1 MSKKK
6 DPAQRISFHTERKAG
21 EYLFDKGKNITD
33 SQFLDMRTRI
43 KSEDTMKGLVFYGIL
58 AEGMGCDAAEE
69 IKDMIERMLIARGG
83 MGRAEA
89 VAILQQNFPKVREVD
104 KGRETPLSETT
115 DIGKE
120 KA

>member
-1 MSKKK
+1 MSRKREPDK
-6 DPAQRISFHTERKAG
+6 RISFATEKHAG
-21 EYLFDKGKNITD
+21 EYLFDKGEGITD

-58 AEGMGCDAAEE
+58 HEGLECDAAGE

-89 VAILQQNFPKVREVD
+89 VAILQQNLPRVREVD
-104 KGRETPLSETT
+104 KGREIPSISKVDT
-115 DIGKE
+115 GKE
-120 KA
+120 TS